1 MIPLRVNPK
10 NVPLHILLQQAMKSP
25 KSKSDREM
33 KVLVFNPFD
42 LQDRTWTGNP
52 KLRRGSKKN
61 RQDAICCLYPT
72 RIHPAVTT

>member
-42 LQDRTWTGNP
+42 LQDRTWTETP
-52 KLRRGSKKN
+52 YFVEAARKIAK
-61 RQDAICCLYPT
+61 ILYPT